1 MNNATADQL
10 KKVQKVSTI
19 VKGAFQ
25 GLMVLVSIG
34 SFLKIAGLVFMPD
47 GGATM
52 TSAGAN
58 VVTAGQRAFNF
69 HLSLLDMEVVADE
82 VQLSVRVVIGI
93 ALVLSLLVYLK
104 ILKHLVALFADYE
117 QGQIFTR
124 ANVHQL
130 RQIGIT
136 ILCIPA
142 LWLAVDLGF
151 VVLTQLIAPGSA
163 SVESG
168 FPVMTLLTGIIVVL
182 MSWIMDVGRAMQEES
197 ELVI

>member
-1 MNNATADQL
+1 MNNATAEQL

-25 GLMVLVSIG
+25 GLMVLVSIA
-34 SFLKIAGLVFMPD
+34 SFLKIAGLVFMSD
-47 GGATM
+47 T
-52 TSAGAN
+52 T
-58 VVTAGQRAFNF
+58 VTVTDAEVSEVAAGQRSFNM
-69 HLSLLDMEVVADE
+69 HLSLLDMEVAADE
-82 VQLSVRVVIGI
+82 VQLSVRLLTGI

-104 ILKHLVALFADYE
+104 ILKHLVALFSDYE

-130 RQIGIT
+130 RQLGIT

-142 LWLAVDLGF
+142 LWIAVDLGF

-163 SVESG
+163 MVESS